1 MFPFSHGL
9 QNYTEY
15 QIDSS
20 AVVITRMFFVYYR
33 VPLLRNEL
41 TSLTAKNINQP
52 QIVLD
57 VVCVTTFENMC
68 VSLFFKYET

>member
-1 MFPFSHGL
+1 
-9 QNYTEY
+9 
-15 QIDSS
+15 
-20 AVVITRMFFVYYR
+20 MFFVYYR